1 LLVSYVQAIDLAER
15 AARELRRTPVLDGKV
30 NPWIIVQEKAV
41 RTIVALSMRRRLSP
55 QARHPNALGKS
66 SATPIPVSYYER
78 MTTPGAGALTK
89 GRGC

>member
-55 QARHPNALGKS
+55 QAR
-66 SATPIPVSYYER
+66 PVSYYER